1 MATEQAR
8 QAPTQGQDQKDPF
21 AGMNGTFDDPRYIN
35 KVLGWASQAAHLVSP
50 ASACGILPAGCAAS
64 ITVVWL
70 NPKDD
75 AHSVG
80 AGKFGLLKNALNRI
94 ANAAGVCWDTH
105 ASGRCDDGSDPR
117 FVWWKSIG
125 AWRDLGLGLLP
136 IVGDKQ
142 MDLRDGSAQVERIF
156 ANARDKAT
164 GTKQLMEMRSFILEH
179 AQSKAEL
186 RGIRKGLGI
195 RSYTEGDFNKPWV
208 VVKLMFTGQ
217 SNDPQIARDNAAAIR
232 HVALGG
238 AQAMFGPPPKELQ
251 AHAHPGAATP
261 AALPQA
267 PPTPRRLPA
276 PPVGASRDDD
286 DDFDPPQQTRQASP
300 PPSEPRSKTAT
311 GGGDAAQSGF
321 QVPGGR
327 DKGKD
332 LVDAD
337 DSSLTY
343 WSKRIGD
350 GLDAGTSKYAD
361 RDRALL
367 VAMRLEIARRD
378 GSGAPPAEKPP
389 RAAAA
394 PPPPQPNDESDI
406 PFGGPDD
413 RGDSPD
419 GY

>member
-8 QAPTQGQDQKDPF
+8 QAPTQGQDQRDPF

-80 AGKFGLLKNALNRI
+80 AGKYGLLKNALNRI

-105 ASGRCDDGSDPR
+105 ASGRCDDGRDPH
-117 FVWWKSIG
+117 FVWWKAIG

-142 MDLRDGSAQVERIF
+142 MDLRDGSAQVDRIF

-164 GTKQLMEMRSFILEH
+164 GVKQLMEMRSFILEH

-195 RSYTEGDFNKPWV
+195 RSYTEADFNKPWV

-217 SNDPQIARDNAAAIR
+217 SKDPQIARDNAAAIR

-251 AHAHPGAATP
+251 AHAHPGGAEH
-261 AALPQA
+261 AALPPS

-276 PPVGASRDDD
+276 PPVGATRDDEE
-286 DDFDPPQQTRQASP
+286 DFDPPALTRQA
-300 PPSEPRSKTAT
+300 PPSEPRQRAQPSTS
-311 GGGDAAQSGF
+311 GGGVAQSGF
-321 QVPGGR
+321 NVPGGR

-337 DSSLTY
+337 DSSLAF

-350 GLDAGTSKYAD
+350 NLAAGTSKYPD
-361 RDRALL
+361 KDRALL
-367 VAMRLEIARRD
+367 GAMQAEIARR
-378 GSGAPPAEKPP
+378 SGGAAPSAEKP
-389 RAAAA
+389 RAAA
-394 PPPPQPNDESDI
+394 PPPPPQPDDDSI
-406 PFGGPDD
+406 PFGGPDDD